1 MGFARQEYWSG
12 LPFPPPEDL
21 PDPEIQPASPALAG
35 GFFTTE
41 PPRKPWINLFL
52 FLLSSG
58 KSRIVVV
65 LEGMVRNGMGRK
77 DSEWSGL

>member
-1 MGFARQEYWSG
+1 M
-12 LPFPPPEDL
+12 PFPPPEDL

-41 PPRKPWINLFL
+41 PPGKPWINLFL

-65 LEGMVRNGMGRK
+65 LEGMVRNEMGRK
-77 DSEWSGL
+77 ETQSGVN